1 MRSVC
6 LRDDPQTCS
15 QYHIITTFLFDFDY
29 YHNLTIGNTTG
40 AISGAETAEPFDY
53 MFQREATHNSHV
65 KLRGWNIL
73 NTYIVWE

>member
-1 MRSVC
+1 MRSFC

-15 QYHIITTFLFDFDY
+15 QYHIITFDFDY
-29 YHNLTIGNTTG
+29 YHKLTIGNTTG

-53 MFQREATHNSHV
+53 MFTREATYNSHV
-65 KLRGWNIL
+65 KHRGWNIG